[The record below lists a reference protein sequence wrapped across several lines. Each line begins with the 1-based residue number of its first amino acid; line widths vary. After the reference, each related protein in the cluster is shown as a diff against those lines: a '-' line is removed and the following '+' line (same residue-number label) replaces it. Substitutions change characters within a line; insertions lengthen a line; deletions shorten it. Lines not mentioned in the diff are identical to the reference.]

1 MIVMDDDDYDEGVER
16 SYTGHI
22 RDTDPDDGSFAS
34 GFRSDDD
41 DVYTSTGY
49 DDDEDRYRFE
59 QEYARNQSRATAPQT
74 PRFNMRARF
83 IVHISLGCPLIICKL
98 IPSQFLLS

>member
-1 MIVMDDDDYDEGVER
+1 MGTLMIMLRSSFLAVDELEDDESNYKDDRDVDDDDYDEGVER

-59 QEYARNQSRATAPQT
+59 QEYARNQSRATAPPDT
-74 PRFNMRARF
+74 SF
-83 IVHISLGCPLIICKL
+83 
-98 IPSQFLLS
+98 